1 MNWDTIYCDGE
12 SLNIMKKL
20 KELLEG
26 VCFEKLYGSLEIEIR
41 TINFDSRKVRQGD
54 LFVAQRGVNADGHAF
69 INKAV
74 AAGAAAVLCEELP
87 VTVAAGVTYVVVSD
101 SSYALGVVAS
111 NFYGNPSRQ
120 LKLVGVTGTNG
131 KTTTATLL
139 YELVRFAGY
148 KAGLLSTVCNYIG
161 EEKIVSTHTTPDA
174 LAINVLLQRMV
185 AAGCEYCFMEAS
197 SHSIHQK
204 RIAGLDFDGAIF
216 SNITHDHLDY
226 HKTFKAYI
234 DAKKAFFDCLPSH
247 AFALTNA
254 DDKNGPV
261 MLQNTKARKYTYS
274 CRTMADFNCKVVEK
288 HLDGTLLR
296 LDGSEVW
303 TKFTGDFNAYNIL
316 AVYAAS
322 CLLGFSKE
330 EVCKYISM
338 LVPVSGRFETL
349 ISPAGVM
356 AVVDYA
362 HTPDAVENVLS
373 TISGLKGKNNIVI
386 TVVGAGGDRD
396 KTKRPEMADAAC
408 RYSDRVVLTSDNPRS
423 EEPEDILRDMQAG
436 VKEEYKTKVMT
447 IVDRREAIC
456 EALRMASKGDIV
468 LVAGKG
474 HENYQEIKG
483 VKHHFD
489 DKEVIGEFFASLIVN
504 R

>member
-1 MNWDTIYCDGE
+1 ME
-12 SLNIMKKL
+12 LKKL
-20 KELLEG
+20 LNG
-26 VCFEKLYGSLEIEIR
+26 VDCKKIHGKTDVEI
-41 TINFDSRKVRQGD
+41 NAVQFDSRKITIGD
-54 LFVAQRGVNADGHAF
+54 LFVAQRGVSVDGHVY
-69 INKAV
+69 IEKAISL
-74 AAGAAAVLCEELP
+74 GAVAVLCEELP
-87 VTVAAGVTYVVVSD
+87 QTLADDISYILTAD
-101 SSYALGVVAS
+101 SSGALGVIAG
-111 NFYGNPSRQ
+111 NYYGNPSCD

-139 YELVRFAGY
+139 YELVRFAGK
-148 KAGLLSTVCNYIG
+148 KAGLLSTVCNYIN
-161 EEKIVSTHTTPDA
+161 EEKIAATHTTPDA
-174 LAINVLLQRMV
+174 LAINEYLRRM
-185 AAGCEYCFMEAS
+185 ADAGCEYCFMEVS

-234 DAKKAFFDCLPSH
+234 EAKKAFFDGLSPH

-254 DDKNGPV
+254 DDKNGTV
-261 MLQNTKARKYTYS
+261 MLQNTVAQRYSYS
-274 CRTMADFNCKVVEK
+274 CRTLADFTCKVIEK
-288 HLDGTLLR
+288 RLDGTLVR

-303 TKFTGDFNAYNIL
+303 TTFTGDFNAYNIL
-316 AVYAAS
+316 AVYATA
-322 CLLGFSKE
+322 CLLGFEKE
-330 EVCKYISM
+330 DVLKYVSM

-349 ISPAGVM
+349 MSGSGVM

-373 TISGLKGKNNIVI
+373 TIKGLKGKENIVI

-408 RYSDRVVLTSDNPRS
+408 RYSDRVILTSDNPRS
-423 EEPEDILRDMQAG
+423 EEPDDIIADMQAG
-436 VKEEYKTKVMT
+436 VKDEYRSKVLAIT
-447 IVDRREAIC
+447 DRKEAIRT
-456 EALRMASKGDIV
+456 AVMLASKGDIV

-474 HENYQEIKG
+474 HENYQEVKG

-489 DKEVIGEFFASLIVN
+489 DKEVIREIFQDVKP
-504 R
+504 

>member
-1 MNWDTIYCDGE
+1 
-12 SLNIMKKL
+12 MKTL
-20 KELLEG
+20 KELLAG
-26 VCFEKLYGSLEIEIR
+26 VSFSGKIGDEAGR
-41 TINFDSRKVRQGD
+41 VNAVHFDSRKVGQGD
-54 LFVAQRGVNADGHAF
+54 LFVAQRGVSVDGHAF
-69 INKAV
+69 IDKAV
-74 AAGAAAVLCEELP
+74 AAGAVAVICEELP
-87 VTVAAGVTYVVVSD
+87 EKRAAGVSYLLVPD
-101 SSYALGVVAS
+101 SAYALGVIAG
-111 NFYGNPSRQ
+111 NFYNNPSRE

-139 YELVRFAGY
+139 YELVRLSGK

-161 EEKIVSTHTTPDA
+161 DEKSASTHTTPDA
-174 LAINVLLQRMV
+174 LAINALLRKM
-185 AAGCEYCFMEAS
+185 ADAGCEYCFMEAS

-234 DAKKAFFDCLPSH
+234 EAKKAFFDHLPPH

-254 DDKNGPV
+254 DDKNGSV
-261 MLQNTKARKYTYS
+261 MLQNTVARKFTYS
-274 CRTMADFNCKVVEK
+274 CRTMADFNGKVVEK
-288 HLDGTLLR
+288 HLDGTLLK

-316 AVYAAS
+316 AVYAAA
-322 CLLGFSKE
+322 CLLGFPKE
-330 EVCKYISM
+330 DVLKYVSD

-362 HTPDAVENVLS
+362 HTPDALENVLS
-373 TISGLKGKNNIVI
+373 TIGGLKGKNNSVI

-408 RYSDRVVLTSDNPRS
+408 RYSDKVILTSDNPRS
-423 EEPEDILRDMQAG
+423 EVPEDIIRDMQAG
-436 VKEEYKTKVMT
+436 VKEEYLPKVVSIT
-447 IVDRREAIC
+447 DRKEAIRV
-456 EALRMASKGDIV
+456 ALGMASKGDIV

-489 DKEVIGEFFASLIVN
+489 DKEVIREIFQL
-504 R
+504 